1 MFRELSLF
9 VLLHNTNFMNKL
21 KLKDFYKSKMKNS
34 SFTVQLSIIY
44 QITPLSTQ
52 SKGWST

>member
-21 KLKDFYKSKMKNS
+21 KLKDFYKLKMKNS